1 MEDTRFYERIDKI
14 EDIGILSELV
24 CKEYNIGNYEETKLV
39 EIGYEDF
46 NAIITTSLGKYF
58 MKVYNNS
65 RTDEEVKDVI
75 ERAYVAEQNGVKA
88 PKVYKNSHGEI
99 VARINYKNSCF
110 RLSLMEYI
118 DGKNFYELGK
128 EATDEELLKIAD
140 LASEFGNIDYKPT
153 FIYDSWAI
161 SNFIT
166 EYEKK
171 KNIIS
176 PEYLKYIEPIYDEFK
191 SFDYQSLPKSFTHGD
206 IILTNVIKDKNNDFW
221 VVDYSVSNY
230 TVRLNEIAV
239 ASNDFGIIDE
249 NKQESEKRIKMM
261 LDRWAH
267 NVSATEAERKA
278 VQLLFRVENA
288 IYILNPSYEIAKGN
302 DSKENRMYLE
312 MGKFGL
318 TLNVEINS

>member
-1 MEDTRFYERIDKI
+1 MNDKRFYERIDQI

-24 CKEYNIGNYEETKLV
+24 CKEYNIGDYLGTKLV

-46 NAIITTSLGKYF
+46 NAIITTSTGKYF
-58 MKVYNNS
+58 MKVYNNT

-75 ERAYVAEQNGVKA
+75 ERAYIAEQNGVKA
-88 PKVYKNSHGEI
+88 PKVYKNSHGEM
-99 VARINYKNSCF
+99 VTRIHDKDSCF
-110 RLSLMEYI
+110 RVSLMEYI
-118 DGKNFYELGK
+118 DGENFYELGK
-128 EATDEELLKIAD
+128 EATDEELLEIAD
-140 LASEFGNIDYKPT
+140 LASEFGNIDYNPN

-171 KNIIS
+171 KDFIN
-176 PEYLKYIEPIYDEFK
+176 PESLKNVEPIYDEFK
-191 SFDYQSLPKSFTHGD
+191 QFNYHELPKSFTHGD
-206 IILTNVIKDKNNDFW
+206 IILTNVIKDHNDDFW
-221 VVDYSVSNY
+221 IVDFSVSNY

-239 ASNDFGIIDE
+239 ASNDFGIVE
-249 NKQESEKRIKMM
+249 GNKEKSEKRVKMM
-261 LDRWAH
+261 FERWAQ
-267 NVSATEAERKA
+267 NVNATEAERKA
-278 VQLLFRVENA
+278 FQLLFRVENA

-318 TLNVEINS
+318 TLNV